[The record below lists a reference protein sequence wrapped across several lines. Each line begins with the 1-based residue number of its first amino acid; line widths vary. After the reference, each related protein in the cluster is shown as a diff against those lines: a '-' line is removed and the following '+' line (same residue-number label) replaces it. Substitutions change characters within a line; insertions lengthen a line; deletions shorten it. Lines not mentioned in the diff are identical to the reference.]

1 MARIASARERIERTP
16 AIASFEMAWYKGK
29 FGELR
34 PAATARK
41 YKHVYHDSP
50 LGSDRM
56 FIHTHP
62 KDETALDEYAR
73 EQEKKGILVIGVKTS
88 PNDMPSLLDL
98 HVFLSSH
105 LAHSNVR
112 TFVTVPMDE
121 YGKTTGYIVLRARKE
136 LVSLTRSGSS
146 STRIRCKWLSMKP
159 YGIRLEGKSEEIN
172 YRSLMQDLKR
182 LGLKIRCVPMP
193 GYRFVEDEF
202 VKI

>member
-1 MARIASARERIERTP
+1 MAKIVSARERIKKISE
-16 AIASFEMAWYKGK
+16 IARNEMAWYKGK

-34 PAATARK
+34 PAAAARK
-41 YKHVYHDSP
+41 HKHVYYDSS

-62 KDETALDEYAR
+62 KDETAFDEYAG
-73 EQEKKGILVIGVKTS
+73 EQEKKGIMVIGVKTS

-112 TFVTVPMDE
+112 TFVTVPIDE
-121 YGKTTGYIVLRARKE
+121 YGKATGYIVLRARKE
-136 LVSLTRSGSS
+136 LVSLTRFGSS
-146 STRIRCKWLSMKP
+146 SIRIRCKWLSMKP

-182 LGLKIRCVPMP
+182 LGLRMRCVPMP
-193 GYRFVEDEF
+193 GYRFVKDEF